1 MGHIAILMWPVKA
14 SSSSRLKRVIKKTVF
29 PLLARHGMDRLV
41 IPAPRQRKLVIER
54 WRIPAERVVAAKWT
68 VDTRFW
74 HPVQGTGETI
84 CSVGREMRDYGTLIE
99 ALRLLEV
106 PCHIATGASVLNPVS
121 RSDDP
126 RASNVSAQAL
136 PAGVT
141 SGHKSAVE
149 LRELYGRS
157 RLVVV
162 PLMPTETDNGTTAI
176 LEAMAMG
183 RAVIITATGGRTE
196 ILEDEVNC
204 VLVPPRDPGALRA
217 VIEELW
223 KDPDRCAQLGAE
235 GRKRVV
241 AEHSID
247 QWLTAIRDAAA
258 DVASARRLANHDDR
272 LTKV

>member
-1 MGHIAILMWPVKA
+1 
-14 SSSSRLKRVIKKTVF
+14 
-29 PLLARHGMDRLV
+29 
-41 IPAPRQRKLVIER
+41 
-54 WRIPAERVVAAKWT
+54 
-68 VDTRFW
+68 
-74 HPVQGTGETI
+74 
-84 CSVGREMRDYGTLIE
+84 
-99 ALRLLEV
+99 
-106 PCHIATGASVLNPVS
+106 
-121 RSDDP
+121 
-126 RASNVSAQAL
+126 VSAQAL